1 MSRPL
6 VGVPSLD
13 TNQDHASRTTLV
25 LMSGFQL
32 LTLEKL
38 VFVILSKNVLATKT
52 RTMQREKE

>member
-1 MSRPL
+1 M
-6 VGVPSLD
+6 GVPSLD
-13 TNQDHASRTTLV
+13 TCQDHASRTTLV

-38 VFVILSKNVLATKT
+38 VFVILSKNVQATKT